1 MTYDHNC
8 LATFVLI
15 SKGIGVERADE
26 MLGVLRKCCLLTAEI
41 ILLDKINFDVST
53 I

>member
-8 LATFVLI
+8 LATFVLL
-15 SKGIGVERADE
+15 SKGGGVEGAAE
-26 MLGVLRKCCLLTAEI
+26 MFGVLNKCCLLTAEI
-41 ILLDKINFDVST
+41 ILLDTINFDVST

>member
-8 LATFVLI
+8 LATFVLL
-15 SKGIGVERADE
+15 SKGSGVEGADE
-26 MLGVLRKCCLLTAEI
+26 MFGVLSKCCLLTAEM
-41 ILLDKINFDVST
+41 ILPDTINFDVST